1 MSENNKWNKDNSNV
15 KGKDLHR
22 EAKAKALSTYQ
33 ASQSYLLNPYTD
45 TLYGIAHSKA
55 CQKTFM
61 LLKNQIHP
69 LSSVQESF
77 RAIPSVSPY
86 IGIKA

>member
-33 ASQSYLLNPYTD
+33 ASQSYLLNPYAD
-45 TLYGIAHSKA
+45 TLYGIAHSKLV
-55 CQKTFM
+55 KKH
-61 LLKNQIHP
+61 L
-69 LSSVQESF
+69 
-77 RAIPSVSPY
+77 Y
-86 IGIKA
+86 Y